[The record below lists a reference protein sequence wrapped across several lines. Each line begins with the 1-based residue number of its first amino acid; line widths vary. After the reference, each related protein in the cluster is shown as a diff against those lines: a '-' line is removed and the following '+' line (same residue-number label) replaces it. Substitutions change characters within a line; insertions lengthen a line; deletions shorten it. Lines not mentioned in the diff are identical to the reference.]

1 METSDSPPSLVCVEL
16 EDKLSTSLL
25 FFSIDD
31 VWNSLFDL
39 EETLLLFALTDMWG
53 KGVVEVVIELVDIL
67 FRTTGEVITD
77 R

>member
-1 METSDSPPSLVCVEL
+1 MKTSDSPPSLVCVEL
-16 EDKLSTSLL
+16 EDTLSTSLF

>member
-1 METSDSPPSLVCVEL
+1 VETSDSPPSLVCFEL
-16 EDKLSTSLL
+16 EDKLSTSLF

>member
-1 METSDSPPSLVCVEL
+1 METSASPPSLVCVEL

-53 KGVVEVVIELVDIL
+53 KGVVEVELVDIL

>member
-1 METSDSPPSLVCVEL
+1 METSASPPSLVCVEL

-39 EETLLLFALTDMWG
+39 EETLLLTDMWG

>member
-16 EDKLSTSLL
+16 KVKLSTSLL

-39 EETLLLFALTDMWG
+39 EENLLLFALTDMWG

>member
-39 EETLLLFALTDMWG
+39 EETLLLTDMWG

>member
-1 METSDSPPSLVCVEL
+1 METSDSPTSLVCVEL
-16 EDKLSTSLL
+16 EDKLNTSLL

-39 EETLLLFALTDMWG
+39 EENLLLFALTDMWG